1 MSGTNDHCKDEAAGF
16 TSGRTQNSRGRV
28 FRVLKFLPRCLGYGQ
43 NIDFFQSF
51 VPAVVIFELL
61 LSCSVLRIGQLMM
74 ISVISMCLAFS
85 ALYKLIEWLSAVI
98 LGQGADAFLGTQGDP
113 WDTQWDMFM
122 ALVGATLATLWQHC
136 RCLKLSVP
144 K

>member
-1 MSGTNDHCKDEAAGF
+1 MSLHAVILMVGGHYSYAEVPFGF
-16 TSGRTQNSRGRV
+16 DLQKIFNLSRNPFDRIGH
-28 FRVLKFLPRCLGYGQ
+28 
-43 NIDFFQSF
+43 IFQSF

-61 LSCSVLRIGQLMM
+61 LSYSVLRIGKLMM

-85 ALYKLIEWLSAVI
+85 ALYELIEWLSAVI